1 MPKHRTHLRCP
12 GFLLV
17 LEGGR
22 EGGGEREG
30 ERERE
35 GGRERESCVCGK
47 GEGGVC
53 EGGREG
59 DESMVARLPFLYF
72 SLTGILQH
80 LHQLVLRG
88 TACDAVF
95 L

>member
-1 MPKHRTHLRCP
+1 MSWREGGGR
-12 GFLLV
+12 GGERERERGGGGRGER
-17 LEGGR
+17 EGGR
-22 EGGGEREG
+22 EGG
-30 ERERE
+30 
-35 GGRERESCVCGK
+35 ERESCVCGK

-59 DESMVARLPFLYF
+59 DESMVARLPFLCF

-80 LHQLVLRG
+80 LNQLVLRG